1 MATTGKWAKSNV
13 LGALTTTLA
22 EPAVK
27 AVGDVLKDTAGDA
40 IQGIYKFGRDKAY
53 DAMTDTRSAPAP
65 RERTED
71 NEDVFTKSFGGL
83 RTKEGKDWSDTTAHP
98 IKEAMTEGTLGTA
111 RSPEPEYR
119 AGVGDKGPEFLAHFT
134 KTKFPDIAKAFYQN
148 PEAVGQLAGAA
159 TVLGGL
165 GLAGGAVGLGMGA
178 LKPKTDYSVPVQP
191 SGGYSNQSVESAMA
205 SAGAKYELEEQ
216 KFQHNMALAQMR
228 EQSRIPGVQNTSM
241 GAYGGSGMSS
251 RNVMGLMQNQ
261 FGNTRQYF

>member
-1 MATTGKWAKSNV
+1 M
-13 LGALTTTLA
+13 
-22 EPAVK
+22 PI
-27 AVGDVLKDTAGDA
+27 GDK
-40 IQGIYKFGRDKAY
+40 
-53 DAMTDTRSAPAP
+53 M
-65 RERTED
+65 RE
-71 NEDVFTKSFGGL
+71 GG
-83 RTKEGKDWSDTTAHP
+83 
-98 IKEAMTEGTLGTA
+98 LGTA

-119 AGVGDKGPEFLAHFT
+119 SGVGDQGPQFLAHFT
-134 KTKFPDIAKAFYQN
+134 KTNFPDIGKAFYEN

-178 LKPKTDYSVPVQP
+178 LKPKSEYSVPVQP

-228 EQSRIPGVQNTSM
+228 EQSRIPGVQNTSV
-241 GAYGGSGMSS
+241 GAYGGSGMTSS
-251 RNVMGLMQNQ
+251 AVMGLMQNQ

>member
-1 MATTGKWAKSNV
+1 MATKPLTKSSAV
-13 LGALTTTLA
+13 GSLVTSLA
-22 EPAVK
+22 EPAAK
-27 AVGDVLKDTAGDA
+27 AVGEFLRDTAGEA
-40 IQGIYKFGRDKAY
+40 IQGTYKWGRDKAY
-53 DAMTDTRSAPAP
+53 DAMTDTVSAPAP

-98 IKEAMTEGTLGTA
+98 IKEAMREGKLGTA

-119 AGVGDKGPEFLAHFT
+119 AGVGDQGPEFLAHFT

-178 LKPKTDYSVPVQP
+178 LKPKSDYSVPVQP

-228 EQSRIPGVQNTSM
+228 EQSRIPGVQNTSI

-251 RNVMGLMQNQ
+251 GAVMGLMQNQ